1 MYSFNVF
8 NLNDKMFYEI
18 KSKKGSIFNLIK
30 DIDNDNDFIIN
41 NINSNIIKQIKYYLE
56 KYIQLNKK
64 IIKNDYD
71 YISKRLYLILNY
83 IYDKQN
89 VDNISY
95 NELKIN
101 CLKNNEFKKFYIDE
115 WFRIYEVIKNKQK
128 YVIFKGYNGFCDR
141 LQCLL
146 EIFKYCEVTK
156 RILIIDWNDPH
167 WIFDDKGFDYY
178 FNIKNLDYIRLD
190 DFKKIYTLF
199 NNNNIKLTI
208 YPKIWEKDLFKKYND
223 NIYEKKYTLSK
234 KNIIINNI
242 INNYNDDFPHDIIVY
257 SSSNNRILGYYNL
270 YFKYFNINQLI
281 LNNIYNHNFYK
292 EIILKKKKYACIHL
306 RGSDKMVKDKFHY
319 NGSIN
324 NDEYIDNLI
333 NKLINKLSDNI
344 NILVIS
350 DTNLLINKCI
360 EKLNKYK
367 KYNIYTTDNYKTNL
381 NIGLHQQNNKQLQ
394 VSKLQI
400 NIEMI
405 IDFYFM
411 IKSEKIINDEYSI
424 FSNFASEIQKYKI
437 G

>member
-1 MYSFNVF
+1 
-8 NLNDKMFYEI
+8 
-18 KSKKGSIFNLIK
+18 
-30 DIDNDNDFIIN
+30 
-41 NINSNIIKQIKYYLE
+41 
-56 KYIQLNKK
+56 
-64 IIKNDYD
+64 
-71 YISKRLYLILNY
+71 
-83 IYDKQN
+83 
-89 VDNISY
+89 
-95 NELKIN
+95 
-101 CLKNNEFKKFYIDE
+101 
-115 WFRIYEVIKNKQK
+115 
-128 YVIFKGYNGFCDR
+128 
-141 LQCLL
+141 
-146 EIFKYCEVTK
+146 
-156 RILIIDWNDPH
+156 
-167 WIFDDKGFDYY
+167 
-178 FNIKNLDYIRLD
+178 
-190 DFKKIYTLF
+190 
-199 NNNNIKLTI
+199 
-208 YPKIWEKDLFKKYND
+208 
-223 NIYEKKYTLSK
+223 
-234 KNIIINNI
+234 
-242 INNYNDDFPHDIIVY
+242 
-257 SSSNNRILGYYNL
+257 
-270 YFKYFNINQLI
+270 
-281 LNNIYNHNFYK
+281 
-292 EIILKKKKYACIHL
+292 
-306 RGSDKMVKDKFHY
+306 MVKDKFHY